1 MFNIDTYSRQQDA
14 GKLNDF
20 IDILTAGF
28 AGDDSLITN
37 TVLAFR
43 TVVNQQGKN
52 LTINTLEF
60 IMEQI
65 LVFLVQKTRSLAEAS
80 VAFLITFIKVM
91 PSPLVANHLQTIV
104 SVIFYSLNVAITK
117 FVKKKH

>member
-1 MFNIDTYSRQQDA
+1 M
-14 GKLNDF
+14 NDF
-20 IDILTAGF
+20 VDILTAGF
-28 AGDDSLITN
+28 AGDESLITN
-37 TVLAFR
+37 TILAFR
-43 TVVNQQGKN
+43 TVVQQQGKN

-104 SVIFYSLNVAITK
+104 SIFYGLSDAVTK
-117 FVKKKH
+117 F

>member
-1 MFNIDTYSRQQDA
+1 M
-14 GKLNDF
+14 NDF
-20 IDILTAGF
+20 VDILTAGF
-28 AGDDSLITN
+28 AGDESLITN
-37 TVLAFR
+37 TILAFR
-43 TVVNQQGKN
+43 TVVQQQGKN

-104 SVIFYSLNVAITK
+104 SIFNVLSDAVTK
-117 FVKKKH
+117 F

>member
-104 SVIFYSLNVAITK
+104 SVTFYCLNVAITK